1 MIAVAVPVLL
11 CLLLAA
17 GALWLRRRYAVIT
30 VRGESMIPTYHP
42 GERLLLRRHT
52 LVRTGQC
59 VVFADYR
66 SVTSPG
72 HPEGWILKRVIA
84 VAGDPVPRDRAP
96 ALEQVFEE
104 HVPPGQMVVLGDN
117 TDQST
122 DSRQLGYIACDRVF
136 GIVSRRL

>member
-1 MIAVAVPVLL
+1 MIAVALAVLL

-17 GALWLRRRYAVIT
+17 GAFWLRRRYAVIT
-30 VRGESMIPTYHP
+30 VRGESMLPTYRH

-52 LVRTGQC
+52 PVRAGQC
-59 VVFADYR
+59 VVFADQP
-66 SVTSPG
+66 VTPG
-72 HPEGWILKRVIA
+72 HPGGWILKRVIA

-96 ALEQVFEE
+96 ALEQVREE
-104 HVPPGQMVVLGDN
+104 HVPPGHMVVLGDN
-117 TDQST
+117 AASST